1 MIFAIKRFET
11 HDGDGIRTTVFFK
24 GCPLRCLWCHN
35 PESFKATKEIS
46 YNRELCKS
54 CGGCRDICDA
64 NIFDDGKHVF
74 LGEKCVFC
82 GECLSACL
90 SRAFEI
96 YGDTRTPSEIAEEV
110 LLDEMFFKGSGG
122 GVTFSGG
129 EPLLQVDFCVE
140 LAKIL
145 KKRDINV
152 AIDTCGYVPRES
164 IDKILPYAD
173 TFLYDVKAI
182 DPDLHK
188 KCTGKTNELILDN
201 LKYIDSCGKNI
212 EIRIPYVPGW
222 NSGEIVKI
230 SEFLSGLKNVSKIRL
245 LPYHKYAEAKYL
257 SLEIKNRS
265 PKVLPTKEELES
277 AKVILRKK
285 HGDKVI

>member
-24 GCPLRCLWCHN
+24 GCPLRCVWCHN
-35 PESFKATKEIS
+35 PESFKSGREIS
-46 YNRELCKS
+46 YNGELCRG
-54 CGGCRDICDA
+54 CGGCAEICEA
-64 NIFDDGKHVF
+64 NGFENGKHLF
-74 LGEKCVFC
+74 LREKCNFC
-82 GECLSACL
+82 GKCLSACPA
-90 SRAFEI
+90 RAFEI

-145 KKRDINV
+145 KDRDINIAV
-152 AIDTCGYVPRES
+152 DTCGFVPREA
-164 IDKILPYAD
+164 IDKALPYTD
-173 TFLYDVKAI
+173 TFLYDVKAV
-182 DPDLHK
+182 DPEVHRI
-188 KCTGKTNELILDN
+188 CTGKTNELILEN

-212 EIRIPYVPGW
+212 EIRIPYVPGY
-222 NSGEIVKI
+222 NSGEIEGI
-230 SEFLSGLKNVSKIRL
+230 SELLSGLKNVKAIRV

-257 SLEIKNRS
+257 SLELLDLS
-265 PKVLPTKEELES
+265 PRNLPTKAEIER
-277 AKVILRKK
+277 AKGIIRKIC
-285 HGDKVI
+285 GDKVL

>member
-46 YNRELCKS
+46 YNSELCIN
-54 CGGCRDICDA
+54 CGGCADVCSA
-64 NIFDDGKHVF
+64 NIFDNGKHIF
-74 LGEKCVFC
+74 IRQKCNFCKKCVDIC
-82 GECLSACL
+82 P
-90 SRAFEI
+90 RRTYNI

-110 LLDEMFFKGSGG
+110 LLDEMFFDGSGG

-129 EPLLQVDFCVE
+129 EPLMQVDFCVE

-145 KKRDINV
+145 KKRDINI

-173 TFLYDVKAI
+173 SFLYDIKAI
-182 DPDLHK
+182 DPEVHK
-188 KCTGKTNELILDN
+188 KCTGKPNELILEN

-212 EIRIPYVPGW
+212 EIRIPYVPEC
-222 NSGEIVKI
+222 NSGEIEKI
-230 SEFLSGLKNVSKIRL
+230 SDFLSELKNVSKIRL
-245 LPYHKYAEAKYL
+245 LPYHKYAESKYL
-257 SLEIKNRS
+257 SLETENRS
-265 PKVLPTKEELES
+265 PELLPTNEELEC
-277 AKVILRKK
+277 AKDILRKK
-285 HGDKVI
+285 HGDTML